1 MADSHPTSKKATL
14 PEDRKTRKHA
24 ADPQVT
30 SDASSSDDD
39 WFNKSL
45 DDFEIPTKDVQSGD
59 DSSEDDW
66 FGQSSEVLQIPAK
79 DPDDRWADRNEAETD
94 GSLHADNGDVSSNYT
109 TARNDDVKD
118 HPVES
123 VDKQDEK
130 SEAVMCETS
139 CVPEKAGDHGPNSDK
154 RTPCSEEGA
163 ARSDGETSDDEEET
177 HYTHASIGPTMKL
190 TSTASGAQHGLTVT
204 GDRKSSRERE
214 SAEEGNGVP
223 AERDEEWFQRNLKEL
238 PTLFNLT
245 RIHRLTTARYI
256 ISLPLSLSLS
266 LQLSPLSFFHPLSP
280 LSLALFPPSL
290 SLSFSPPPYLC
301 ALTIPVCL
309 STQRPFSLSLLVC
322 ISPSAPSVSPLSLSA
337 CLPALPICL

>member
-163 ARSDGETSDDEEET
+163 ARSDGETSDEEEET

-214 SAEEGNGVP
+214 SAEEGDGVP

-290 SLSFSPPPYLC
+290 SLFFSP
-301 ALTIPVCL
+301 
-309 STQRPFSLSLLVC
+309 SH
-322 ISPSAPSVSPLSLSA
+322 
-337 CLPALPICL
+337 ICVP